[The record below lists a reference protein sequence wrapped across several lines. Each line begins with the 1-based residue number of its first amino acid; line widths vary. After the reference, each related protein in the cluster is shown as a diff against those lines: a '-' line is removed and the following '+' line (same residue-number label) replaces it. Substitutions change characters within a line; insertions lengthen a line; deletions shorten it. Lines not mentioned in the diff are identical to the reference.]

1 MKRLV
6 RAVVVLLCLAAL
18 LTSLHCTTTEETP
31 GDATP
36 SDTTSPVIS
45 SVNASDFTT
54 SSVTIGWLSDEN
66 ATSQVEYGT
75 TSSYGSSSA
84 LDSNLV
90 TTHSVSLTGLTAGT
104 TYHYRVNSRDAAGN
118 ESASGDYML
127 GVCSIIGPTV
137 SNLAVFEITGTSAK
151 ITWTTDYPSTSQVEY
166 GPASYRITTSPL
178 DSTLVISHS
187 LTLAGLIQGTY
198 YYYKVKSKDACGN
211 EGCSTAW
218 ENFVT
223 PAQQNLKVGQSAQ
236 NANQRVTLKWAV
248 RTEEYYWLQ
257 GWGDAGRY
265 LAPPGEIFI
274 IISAE
279 VVNLGIEDFFAHQGY
294 FSVIDSLGNKYGT
307 KPMYLRDAFVQAHL
321 WTGEWTSG
329 KIAFSVPIDATGL
342 VLAYDLGNDLSGPM
356 PATWVL

>member
-1 MKRLV
+1 
-6 RAVVVLLCLAAL
+6 
-18 LTSLHCTTTEETP
+18 
-31 GDATP
+31 
-36 SDTTSPVIS
+36 
-45 SVNASDFTT
+45 
-54 SSVTIGWLSDEN
+54 
-66 ATSQVEYGT
+66 
-75 TSSYGSSSA
+75 
-84 LDSNLV
+84 
-90 TTHSVSLTGLTAGT
+90 
-104 TYHYRVNSRDAAGN
+104 
-118 ESASGDYML
+118 ML

-137 SNLAVFEITGTSAK
+137 SNLAVVEITGTSAK

-248 RTEEYYWLQ
+248 RTEEYYWLE
-257 GWGDAGRY
+257 GWGDGGRY